1 MCSIWNRQSV
11 LLSFCEVTPSCA
23 NCARLMLQDS
33 SLGYVGHEPAFNWFC
48 PKIGYLPMKIG
59 STILWNKLIISPHCP
74 PRSENVSFV
83 VGLLKK
89 DLFTDAGDIPEYN
102 QTLHD
107 DTSCSIGIL
116 SNHQSINQME
126 TPWED
131 PQFHGGR
138 TLRGQGL
145 QSLDLLHPD
154 SSSLVHDDSVF
165 LWKVF
170 TLSAWW
176 LSPTPLKNDGVKV
189 SWDDCSIPKIWK
201 NKSHVPNHQPANG
214 FTHG

>member
-1 MCSIWNRQSV
+1 M
-11 LLSFCEVTPSCA
+11 
-23 NCARLMLQDS
+23 
-33 SLGYVGHEPAFNWFC
+33 G
-48 PKIGYLPMKIG
+48 
-59 STILWNKLIISPHCP
+59 
-74 PRSENVSFV
+74 
-83 VGLLKK
+83 
-89 DLFTDAGDIPEYN
+89 
-102 QTLHD
+102 
-107 DTSCSIGIL
+107 
-116 SNHQSINQME
+116 

-189 SWDDCSIPKIWK
+189 SWDDDIPNIWK
-201 NKSHVPNHQPANG
+201 VIKAMFQTTNQLMALHMARNSRLSMGEYEVK
-214 FTHG
+214 

>member
-1 MCSIWNRQSV
+1 MNRPSTSFAPKSGIYPWN
-11 LLSFCEVTPSCA
+11 
-23 NCARLMLQDS
+23 
-33 SLGYVGHEPAFNWFC
+33 LGVP
-48 PKIGYLPMKIG
+48 
-59 STILWNKLIISPHCP
+59 WNKLIIRPHCP
-74 PRSENVSFV
+74 PRSEHKKRPREKAS
-83 VGLLKK
+83 LKK
-89 DLFTDAGDIPEYN
+89 IWKTDAGDLPEYN
-102 QTLHD
+102 QSLHNISLYND
-107 DTSCSIGIL
+107 ASCSIGIR
-116 SNHQSINQME
+116 SNNPTKNPMG

-189 SWDDCSIPKIWK
+189 SWDDDIPNIWK
-201 NKSHVPNHQPANG
+201 VIKAMFQTTNQLMALHMARELPTFYGRIRS
-214 FTHG
+214 